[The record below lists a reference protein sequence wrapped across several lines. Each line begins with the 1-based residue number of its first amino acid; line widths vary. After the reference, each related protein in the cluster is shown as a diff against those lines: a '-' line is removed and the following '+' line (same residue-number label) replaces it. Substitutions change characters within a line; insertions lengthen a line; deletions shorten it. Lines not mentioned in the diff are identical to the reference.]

1 MKQSPPGFQVQ
12 PKSTNFEE
20 VVTIKYKA
28 EIEQRMQHQ
37 EIIMKNQEAIMKNP
51 SIGNLE
57 IQIGQLAK
65 IVSHRLQGS
74 LPNDTKKNPIEHV
87 TAISMVSEQHG
98 EEAIE
103 DKVDEPVSQVV
114 DSVPN
119 SEKVKSSP
127 TIRSKSSGLNV
138 LDSKL
143 RKHLP
148 TLPYPQQVIQDKL
161 KRKFEKIK
169 DVHKNLKIDI
179 PQLKSLRE

>member
-1 MKQSPPGFQVQ
+1 MNHLNFLWNQGNQMKQSPPGFQVQ

-20 VVTIKYKA
+20 VVTIKYTA

-37 EIIMKNQEAIMKNP
+37 EIIMKNQEIIMKNQAIMKNP

-65 IVSHRLQGS
+65 IVSHRLQAS
-74 LPNDTKKNPIEHV
+74 LPSDTKKNPIEHV

-127 TIRSKSSGLNV
+127 TIRSKSPGLNV
-138 LDSKL
+138 LDS
-143 RKHLP
+143 
-148 TLPYPQQVIQDKL
+148 LPYP
-161 KRKFEKIK
+161 
-169 DVHKNLKIDI
+169 
-179 PQLKSLRE
+179 

>member
-1 MKQSPPGFQVQ
+1 MNHLNFLWNQGNQMKQSPPGFQVQ

-20 VVTIKYKA
+20 VVTIKYTA

-37 EIIMKNQEAIMKNP
+37 EIIMKNQEIIMKNQAIMKNP

-74 LPNDTKKNPIEHV
+74 LPSDTKKNPIEHV

-103 DKVDEPVSQVV
+103 DKVDKPVSQVV
-114 DSVPN
+114 DSVQN

-148 TLPYPQQVIQDKL
+148 TLPYP
-161 KRKFEKIK
+161 
-169 DVHKNLKIDI
+169 
-179 PQLKSLRE
+179 